1 LLLLLL
7 ELDEVEE
14 VVSRGLDLN
23 FLCLGRNYKVVLSW
37 WRRVF
42 QKGRHFL
49 FTMYELASLSIGTE
63 SIHKVLLALLG
74 LVES

>member
-1 LLLLLL
+1 LLL
-7 ELDEVEE
+7 ELNEVEE
-14 VVSRGLDLN
+14 VVSRGFDLN
-23 FLCLGRNYKVVLSW
+23 FLSLSWDYEVILSW

-42 QKGRHFL
+42 QKGRLFL
-49 FTMYELASLSIGTE
+49 FIMYELASLSIGTE